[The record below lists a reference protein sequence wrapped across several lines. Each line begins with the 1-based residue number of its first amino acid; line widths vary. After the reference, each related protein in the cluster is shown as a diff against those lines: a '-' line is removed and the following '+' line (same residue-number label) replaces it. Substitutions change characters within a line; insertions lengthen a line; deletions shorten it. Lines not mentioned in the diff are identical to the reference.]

1 MNSTVTWNKLTW
13 WFWLKEWV
21 LIQILVSER
30 KKSVL
35 PRKLVKNHPPL
46 TPRCYSVPHKTFLK
60 HSGVISG
67 SQLTFE
73 EHFQMILN
81 KKIKL
86 PPELSSTKLLIA
98 AHLYYDDVIY
108 ANWQKQSCRG
118 VLWKGVLRNLTKF
131 AGKHLCQS
139 LFFKQNG

>member
-1 MNSTVTWNKLTW
+1 M
-13 WFWLKEWV
+13 
-21 LIQILVSER
+21 
-30 KKSVL
+30 
-35 PRKLVKNHPPL
+35 
-46 TPRCYSVPHKTFLK
+46 PHKTFLK

-86 PPELSSTKLLIA
+86 PPELLSTKLLIA

-108 ANWQKQSCRG
+108 AN
-118 VLWKGVLRNLTKF
+118 
-131 AGKHLCQS
+131 
-139 LFFKQNG
+139 